1 MGLDVVE
8 LVMRCEEEFGVGLD
22 SHLLESTR
30 TVGELF
36 EVICAQL
43 NLPPGSD
50 TLQPVNRSSIPRAI
64 AVADEWTRDAVWFE
78 LVRICV
84 DQLQVASD
92 KITYTARFVDLG
104 AD

>member
-8 LVMRCEEEFGVGLD
+8 IVMRCEEELGVGLD
-22 SHLLESTR
+22 SQLLESID

-36 EVICAQL
+36 EIICAQM

-50 TLQPVNRSSIPRAI
+50 SLQPVNRSSIHHAI
-64 AVADEWTRDAVWFE
+64 AVSDEWTRETVWLA
-78 LVRICV
+78 LVRMCA
-84 DQLQVASD
+84 DQLQVEPD